1 MKRPSLLIAAATAC
15 LLVLASGLSAFAG
28 VRAARPAAAP
38 VLKEVCVAKNAT
50 RALTAPRKGHCARGT
65 ARRSMPR
72 GAPGPAGASGPAGAP
87 GLLYSIS
94 ARSGGQGLLP
104 GETRSVFSQCLG
116 ADIATG
122 GGFSTMANLDILSS
136 GPLVSGNSGPFTAWS
151 VTARNTG
158 ASIEPL
164 NVTVMCLTSR
174 PASP

>member
-15 LLVLASGLSAFAG
+15 LLVLASGLSAYAG

-38 VLKEVCVAKNAT
+38 VLKEVCVAKNAN

-65 ARRSMPR
+65 VRRSMPR
-72 GAPGPAGASGPAGAP
+72 GAPGPAGAP
-87 GLLYSIS
+87 GLRYSVA
-94 ARSGGQGLLP
+94 ARSTGRSLFP
-104 GETRSVFSQCLG
+104 GETVTAISQCLG
-116 ADIATG
+116 EDVATG

-158 ASIEPL
+158 ASLEPL
-164 NVTVMCLTSR
+164 DVTVMCLTSR
-174 PASP
+174 PVSP